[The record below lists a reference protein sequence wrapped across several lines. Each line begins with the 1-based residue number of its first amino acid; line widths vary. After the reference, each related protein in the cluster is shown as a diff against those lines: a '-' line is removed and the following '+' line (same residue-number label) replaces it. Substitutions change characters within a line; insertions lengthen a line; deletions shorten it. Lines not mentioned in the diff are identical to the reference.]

1 MICWAIW
8 NARNAFTWKGKSTSA
23 SDVILSARVNLN
35 QWKNAQLKKKGPLFL
50 ASGES
55 EGSEHWSKPVTDK
68 IKVNVDGAIFEAEGW
83 YGTGLVARNCHGH
96 LLEALSCSK
105 PGYLD
110 AAVVEAIG
118 IKEALSW
125 IKDKQ
130 WHDVQLETD
139 CLVAVQALHS
149 SVPLRSPFSVV
160 IQECK
165 ELLDSLKYVQ
175 IQFVKRSA
183 NKAAHYMARSSCFHS
198 VRMFTE
204 STALDDLLNIVMVD
218 SVC

>member
-1 MICWAIW
+1 M
-8 NARNAFTWKGKSTSA
+8 
-23 SDVILSARVNLN
+23 
-35 QWKNAQLKKKGPLFL
+35 KGPLFF

-96 LLEALSCSK
+96 LLEARSCSK
-105 PGYLD
+105 LGYLE

-130 WHDVQLETD
+130 WRDVQLETD
-139 CLVAVQALHS
+139 CLVAVQVVHY
-149 SVPLRSPFSVV
+149 SVLLRSPFGVV

-165 ELLDSLKYVQ
+165 ELLDSLKSVQ
-175 IQFVKRSA
+175 IHFVKRSA
-183 NKAAHYMARSSCFHS
+183 NKAAHYMAHSSCFHS

-204 STALDDLLNIVMVD
+204 STVPDDLLNIIMVD
-218 SVC
+218 LVC